1 MATNTADLP
10 VLIEQFNTTQTEIRA
25 ALQTQREEIR
35 KNGESSEE
43 TGKKVVEIGNRL
55 ESIVNDLK
63 AVQARVQT
71 AETEF
76 ARRGAMGAQD
86 EYKTP
91 GQQFIESDAYQ
102 DVVKNKREK
111 SDLVEVGSFH
121 RPRNT
126 LITSDDA
133 SGGSLVVPKRLPGI
147 IAAPDRGLRI
157 RDLLNVEPT
166 ESSSIEY
173 VQETGFTNAAAM
185 VAEDGTKPESAL
197 AFELKTAAAQVI
209 AHWVPATRQIISDA
223 GQLRSYIDGRLT
235 YGLKL
240 KEENQI
246 LYGNG
251 TPPNLQ
257 GIATHADVQEYAW
270 SDGEFGDTKVD
281 AVRRA
286 MTLARVAEYPVTG
299 IVLNPLDWAD
309 IELLKGEDGH
319 YIWVD
324 VNEGG
329 VMRLWRVPV
338 VESNAATAGEAVL
351 GAWSLGATLW
361 DREVANVRVG
371 EPEDYFFKN
380 KVAILAEERVVLTI
394 FRPEAFV
401 VVDFDATPA
410 S

>member
-1 MATNTADLP
+1 MATTELSTL
-10 VLIEQFNTTQTEIRA
+10 VEQFNTAQTDIRA
-25 ALQTQREEIR
+25 ALQTQRDEIK

-43 TGKKVVEIGNRL
+43 TGKKVNEIGNRL
-55 ESIVNDLK
+55 EEIVTDIK
-63 AVQARVQT
+63 SVQARIHA
-71 AETEF
+71 AETDL
-76 ARRGAMGAQD
+76 ARRGVTGGQD

-91 GQQFIESDAYQ
+91 GQQFVDSDAYQ

-111 SDLVEVGSFH
+111 SDLVEIGSFH

-126 LITSDDA
+126 LITSDGA
-133 SGGSLVVPKRLPGI
+133 SGGSLVVPQRYPGI

-157 RDLLNVEPT
+157 RDLLNVEST
-166 ESSSIEY
+166 ESNSIEY

-197 AFELKTAAAQVI
+197 SFELQTAAAQVI

-223 GQLRSYIDGRLT
+223 SQLRSYIDGRLT

-257 GIATHADVQEYAW
+257 GIATHADAQTYAW
-270 SDGEFGDTKVD
+270 SDGEFGDTKID

-309 IELLKGEDGH
+309 IELLKGDDAH

-338 VESNAATAGEAVL
+338 VETNAATAGEAVL

-361 DREVANVRVG
+361 DREAANIRVG
-371 EPEDYFFKN
+371 EPDDYFFKN
-380 KVAILAEERVVLTI
+380 KVAILAEERIALTI